1 MPVQEQVVVAA
12 DDDELV
18 SRLRALLP
26 REVQAAANNGKAKAS
41 SSSRARV
48 LREACVYIRRLHAEL
63 DAAAEHLARLLD
75 DDYPSAAA
83 AAAVVDDGANVNA
96 GAADDELIRNL
107 LLM

>member
-1 MPVQEQVVVAA
+1 MVAA
-12 DDDELV
+12 ADDELV

-26 REVQAAANNGKAKAS
+26 PEAAAANNGKAKASS

-83 AAAVVDDGANVNA
+83 AAAVVVVDGANVNGA
-96 GAADDELIRNL
+96 GADDDELIRS